1 VTQHDA
7 ACADLL
13 CDSHGKIKETSH
25 WKVEFNI
32 KEWEIQKQKERAK
45 QEAHGERQKGQSER
59 QKGQSERQ
67 KGQSERQPT
76 HETEEGQVGDDG
88 LHHLTPSIPPG
99 LVAITLTDAVTV
111 VIISIRQVTKQEYS
125 LRIVILQQVYSQAR
139 SEGKGLMK
147 HSLVAWTSKGKLTQ
161 QSILCIDAQ

>member
-1 VTQHDA
+1 M
-7 ACADLL
+7 
-13 CDSHGKIKETSH
+13 
-25 WKVEFNI
+25 
-32 KEWEIQKQKERAK
+32 
-45 QEAHGERQKGQSER
+45 QEAHGKRQKGET
-59 QKGQSERQ
+59 ERQ

-147 HSLVAWTSKGKLTQ
+147 HSLVA
-161 QSILCIDAQ
+161 